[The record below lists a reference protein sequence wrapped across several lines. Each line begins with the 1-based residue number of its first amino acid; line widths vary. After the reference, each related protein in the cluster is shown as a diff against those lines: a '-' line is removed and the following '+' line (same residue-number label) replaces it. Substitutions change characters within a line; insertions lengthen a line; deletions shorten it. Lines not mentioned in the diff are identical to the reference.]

1 MTVTT
6 EEILTR
12 AGVTREE
19 LGRKVREQWIT
30 WAQGQ
35 PWPKHT
41 WLIPYDDLSPEDQ
54 EADMQIGE
62 ELFCRGWEA
71 RVP

>member
-1 MTVTT
+1 MTT

-19 LGRKVREQWIT
+19 LGRKVREQWIA
-30 WAQGQ
+30 WARSGTVV
-35 PWPKHT
+35 PKPH
-41 WLIPYDDLSPEDQ
+41 WLLPYDSLAPPEQ
-54 EADMQIGE
+54 EADNLIGE

-71 RVP
+71 RLP